1 VLDWLLDNR
10 NYMPH
15 GHCYLWQ
22 TDTLW
27 LNVGGDLL
35 IGASYFAIPL
45 ILYLFVRDRRQEL
58 PFWWIPLLFAAFI
71 LLCGCTHFFDIL
83 TVWNPRYR
91 IEGALKVVTGAV
103 SAATAVA
110 LVRVMPSAMRLQTPT
125 QLQQE
130 IKERTAEIALA
141 NERLR
146 QEAQQRADL
155 VASEQAARG
164 EAERANRSKDEFL
177 AMLSHE
183 LRTPLGTI
191 MSWSHVLASEPQ
203 RTESVARAAAIID
216 RSARAQVQLISDLLD
231 MSRITTGK
239 LRLQLQAVM
248 LPQLVDA
255 AIETVR
261 PAAEAK
267 GIRIQKIL
275 EPLGEPLLGDPG
287 RLQQVLWNLLSNA
300 IKFTPK
306 GGRVQVTVARV
317 NSHVALTVRDSGQ
330 GIAPAVLPY
339 IFQRFRQGDSSP
351 AREHGGLGLGLA
363 IVKELVEL
371 HGGQVIAASEGEGCG
386 ATFRVELPLAALREA
401 DGGDRVHPR
410 AEPLQAVP
418 SDLPRLDGL
427 QLLVVDDQPDAGE
440 AIAHVL
446 TSAGASVTIAGSAEG
461 ALAAL
466 DRALPHVM
474 LSDIGMPHRDGYEL
488 IRAVR
493 SRWQRLPAVAL
504 TAFARSE
511 DRTAALL
518 AGYDAH
524 LAKPVEVR
532 ELLATVVALAARG
545 R

>member
-1 VLDWLLDNR
+1 MFEWLLDTR

-35 IGASYFAIPL
+35 IGASYYAIPL
-45 ILYLFVRDRRQEL
+45 ILYLFVRERRHEL

-71 LLCGCTHFFDIL
+71 LLCGGTHFFDVY
-83 TVWNPRYR
+83 TVWNPQYR
-91 IEGALKVVTGAV
+91 IEGALKVTTGIV
-103 SAATAVA
+103 SAVTAVA
-110 LVRVMPSAMRLQTPT
+110 LLRVMPAAMRLQTPT
-125 QLQQE
+125 QLQHEVQ
-130 IKERTAEIALA
+130 ERTAALALA

-146 QEAQQRADL
+146 AEEDQRARL
-155 VASEQAARG
+155 LASEQAARE

-191 MSWSHVLASEPQ
+191 MSWSHILASEPH
-203 RTESVARAAAIID
+203 RADSVTRAAAIID

-231 MSRITTGK
+231 MSRISAGK
-239 LRLQLQAVM
+239 LRLDVQPVELS
-248 LPQLVDA
+248 QLVDA

-306 GGRVQVTVARV
+306 GGRVQVTLARV
-317 NSHVALTVRDSGQ
+317 NSHVELTVRDSGQ
-330 GIAPAVLPY
+330 GIAPDVLPY
-339 IFQRFRQGDSSP
+339 VFQRFRQGDSSS

-371 HGGQVIAASEGEGCG
+371 HGGGVTAASDGVGHG
-386 ATFRVELPLAALREA
+386 ATFRIELPLAAVRETA
-401 DGGDRVHPR
+401 PGERAHPR
-410 AEPLQAVP
+410 AMSLEGIAA
-418 SDLPRLDGL
+418 DLP
-427 QLLVVDDQPDAGE
+427 QLGGIRVLLVDDQPDAAE
-440 AIAHVL
+440 AVAHVL
-446 TSAGASVTIAGSAEG
+446 TSAGASVTIATSAEE

-466 DRALPHVM
+466 ERELPHVIF
-474 LSDIGMPHRDGYEL
+474 SDIGMPHRDGYDL

-493 SRWQRLPAVAL
+493 ARWERIPAAAL
-504 TAFARSE
+504 TAFARAE

-532 ELLATVVALAARG
+532 ELLATVLALSARS